1 MAQTINSQ
9 TIGKSQVKLLAS
21 GFLDTLGSRAEFS
34 DLILDETL
42 ASLILIA
49 GNLINR
55 ANENLTQRGHIGSG
69 LLKDSHKIR
78 NPHYQGQ
85 EIHLD
90 IEALFY
96 YAFLDKGVS
105 GTKSGSGLYSFKSD
119 FPSRE
124 MVKSI
129 QAWIISGRKV
139 SSIPQ
144 KKSISNYEIK
154 QRRIS
159 DYDKAY
165 AVARSI
171 KMKGIR
177 ATGYFDSAI
186 DFARNQTLLE
196 LGKALK
202 LDIIRSLPSQV

>member
-1 MAQTINSQ
+1 
-9 TIGKSQVKLLAS
+9 
-21 GFLDTLGSRAEFS
+21 
-34 DLILDETL
+34 
-42 ASLILIA
+42 
-49 GNLINR
+49 
-55 ANENLTQRGHIGSG
+55 
-69 LLKDSHKIR
+69 
-78 NPHYQGQ
+78 
-85 EIHLD
+85 
-90 IEALFY
+90 
-96 YAFLDKGVS
+96 
-105 GTKSGSGLYSFKSD
+105 
-119 FPSRE
+119 